1 MHAFLLMRTHLSLLL
16 SFLLS
21 AASFAQTVFDPS
33 KIDIVRDEYG
43 VPHIFAKTDA
53 EVAYGLEWA
62 TAEDD
67 VDNAQFMLCAMR
79 GLLGTRQ
86 GVDGAKIDFAVQFL
100 GVVDYVNEHYEQS
113 IPADLKHVLE
123 GAAAGAN
130 AYFYAH
136 PELVWN
142 RKMLPVRPQDFVT
155 GYMLAMALMGGVQG
169 TVEKM
174 VDGRIAQ
181 DVPDKEDGI
190 GSNAFAFNSK
200 KTADGNTYL
209 AVNAHQ
215 PIEGLLSWYEAH
227 VCSEEGWNMVGGLFH
242 GSPTIFLG
250 SNENLGWAH
259 TTGDLDELDV
269 YQLKMHPKKKRWY
282 EVDGKWHKLET
293 DRAKLKVGLGKNQWF
308 RISVGKK
315 FWKSIYGP
323 TVRNDHGFFSLRM
336 PALMNIFPILQWYRM
351 NKASNFT
358 EFKAA
363 LDIQGLSRQN
373 ITYADR
379 NDTIFFISNGYIPDR
394 ANGYDW
400 RKVLPGDTSAT
411 LWTTFL
417 PVDSFAQFLNPE
429 CGWVFNVNNA
439 GYEATAKNENGKLK
453 DYNPHIGYD
462 PSFNNR
468 SLRVYEI
475 MEGDYADR
483 KISYQEFKALKFDH
497 TYPQRMTYKGEFWL
511 DELFDLD
518 AARFPDIA
526 DAIARIKAFDRT
538 ADTLDRN
545 FPTLLMTIYEL
556 LDYDGNKRNEAK
568 TDQAKRVAMFA
579 ECVANAQRKLI
590 ERFGTIDI
598 ELRQLQVLE
607 RNGKAVAVDG
617 GPDCIRAVFGTFMED
632 GRNRMRAG
640 DGYVQLVQ
648 FTKDGP
654 IIESIN
660 AFGSSSFPDSPH
672 STDQMSPFA
681 KHQMKK
687 MSLDKA
693 EIYRNA
699 KRIYHPE

>member
-1 MHAFLLMRTHLSLLL
+1 MKNISVLIIFLGT
-16 SFLLS
+16 FLS
-21 AASFAQTVFDPS
+21 AWSQTTIDPS
-33 KIDIVRDEYG
+33 KIDIVRDEFS

-67 VDNAQFMLCAMR
+67 VENAQFMLCAMR

-86 GVDGAKIDFAVQFL
+86 GIDGAKIDFAVQFL
-100 GVVDYVNEHYEQS
+100 GVVDYVNEHYDES
-113 IPADLKHVLE
+113 IPEDLKRVLE

-130 AYFYAH
+130 AYYTKH
-136 PELVWN
+136 PELAWN
-142 RKMLPVRPQDFVT
+142 KKMLPVKPQDFVT

-174 VDGRIAQ
+174 VDGRIQ
-181 DVPDKEDGI
+181 RDVPDKEDGI
-190 GSNAFAFNSK
+190 GSNAFAFNSN

-227 VCSEEGWNMVGGLFH
+227 VCSEEGWNIVGGLFH

-269 YQLKMHPKKKRWY
+269 YKLKMHPKKKNWY
-282 EVDGKWHKLET
+282 QVDGEWHKLET
-293 DRAKLKVGLGKNQWF
+293 KRAKLKVALGKNGWF
-308 RISVGKK
+308 KIGVKKK
-315 FWKSIYGP
+315 FWVSIYGP
-323 TVRNDHGFFSLRM
+323 TMKNDHGFFSLRM
-336 PALMNIFPILQWYRM
+336 PALMNIYPILQWYRM
-351 NKASNFT
+351 NKARNFT
-358 EFKAA
+358 EFREA

-373 ITYADR
+373 ITYADK
-379 NDTIFFISNGYIPDR
+379 NDTIFFISNGYIPNR

-400 RKVLPGDTSAT
+400 RKVLPGDTSLT
-411 LWTTFL
+411 LWNTFL

-429 CGWVFNVNNA
+429 CGWVFNTNNA
-439 GYEATAKNENGKLK
+439 GYEATAKTENRQLN

-462 PSFNNR
+462 PSVNNR

-475 MEGDYADR
+475 MEGDYANR
-483 KISYQEFKALKFDH
+483 KISYDEFKKLKFDH
-497 TYPQRMTYKGEFWL
+497 TYPQHMTYKGEFPL
-511 DELFDLD
+511 DGLFALD
-518 AARFPDIA
+518 ATKYPEIA
-526 DAIARIKAFDRT
+526 DAIGRISAFDRT

-545 FPTLLMTIYEL
+545 FPVLLMTVYEL
-556 LDYDGNKRNEAK
+556 LDYNGKLRDEARTDEAK
-568 TDQAKRVAMFA
+568 RTAMFVD
-579 ECVANAQRKLI
+579 CVTKAKTKMI

-598 ELRQLQVLE
+598 ALRELQVLE
-607 RNGKAVAVDG
+607 RNGKAVAVAG
-617 GPDCIRAVFGTFMED
+617 GPDCIRAVFGSFMED

-648 FTKDGP
+648 FTENGP

-660 AFGSSSFPDSPH
+660 AFGASSFPDSPH
-672 STDQMSPFA
+672 STDQMVPFA

-687 MSLDKA
+687 MSLDK
-693 EIYRNA
+693 EEVYRNA
-699 KRIYHPE
+699 KRIYHPQ

>member
-1 MHAFLLMRTHLSLLL
+1 MNKIISLSVVLL
-16 SFLLS
+16 SVFICS
-21 AASFAQTVFDPS
+21 AQTTIDPS
-33 KIDIVRDEYG
+33 KIDIVRDEFG

-67 VDNAQFMLCAMR
+67 VENAQFMLSAMR

-100 GVVDYVNEHYEQS
+100 GVVDYVNEHYEAS
-113 IPADLKHVLE
+113 IPADLKGVLE

-136 PELVWN
+136 PEQVWN
-142 RKMLPVRPQDFVT
+142 KKMLPVKPQDFVT

-169 TVEKM
+169 TVEDM
-174 VDGRIAQ
+174 VSGNIQRN
-181 DVPDKEDGI
+181 VPEDAEDGI
-190 GSNAFAFNSK
+190 GSNAFAFNSN

-269 YQLKMHPKKKRWY
+269 YKLKMHPKKKLMY
-282 EVDGKWHKLET
+282 SVDGQWHKLET
-293 DRAKLKVGLGKNQWF
+293 DRAKLKVGLGKKQWF
-308 RISVGKK
+308 KITVGKK

-323 TVRNDHGFFSLRM
+323 TIKNDHGYFSLRM
-336 PALMNIFPILQWYRM
+336 PALMNIYPILQWYRM
-351 NKASNFT
+351 NKARNFT

-373 ITYADR
+373 ITYADK
-379 NDTIFFISNGYIPDR
+379 NDTIYFISNGYIPNR

-400 RKVLPGDTSAT
+400 RKVLPGDTSST
-411 LWTTFL
+411 LWNTYL

-429 CGWVFNVNNA
+429 CGWVFNTNNA
-439 GYEATAKNENGKLK
+439 GFEATAKAENRKLE

-462 PSFNNR
+462 SSFNNR

-475 MEGDYADR
+475 MEGELADR
-483 KISYQEFKALKFDH
+483 KITFEEFKTLKFDH

-511 DELFDLD
+511 DGLFTLD
-518 AARFPDIA
+518 GSKYPEIK
-526 DAIARIKAFDRT
+526 DAIDRLSAFDRT

-545 FPTLLMTIYEL
+545 YPMVLMTVYEL
-556 LDYDGNKRNEAK
+556 LDYDGTIRREAVNDAQKREAMYVDCISK
-568 TDQAKRVAMFA
+568 AKAKMVGH
-579 ECVANAQRKLI
+579 
-590 ERFGTIDI
+590 FGTIDI
-598 ELRQLQVLE
+598 ALRELQVLE
-607 RNGKAVAVDG
+607 RNGKSVAVAG

-648 FTKDGP
+648 FTDQGP

-660 AFGSSSFPDSPH
+660 AFGSSSFAESPH
-672 STDQMSPFA
+672 SNDQMAPFA
-681 KHQMKK
+681 KHELKK
-687 MSLDKA
+687 MSLNK
-693 EIYRNA
+693 EEVYKTA